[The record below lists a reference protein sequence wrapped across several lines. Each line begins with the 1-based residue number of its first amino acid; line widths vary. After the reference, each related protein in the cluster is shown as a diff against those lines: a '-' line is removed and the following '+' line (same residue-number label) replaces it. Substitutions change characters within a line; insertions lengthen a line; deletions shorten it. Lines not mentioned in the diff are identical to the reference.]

1 MFSAAGRSALWKTG
15 NNPLLAILYSW
26 CVAACGCARLVKADV
41 VCGGRS
47 KLLAHSISFSIDHP
61 PDFFAQFAVAP
72 AVFALRGAGE
82 AEPYVSKT
90 ANLRRRLQ
98 RLLAPPESQSKRLN
112 LRERTVTI
120 DYSLTGSDFES
131 VLLLYRTLRDEFPRE
146 YQKRLRLRPAPV
158 VRVNLENEYP
168 RAYVTTRIGKLTGRS
183 LYYGPFRSRVVAEK
197 FLNDSLDLFKMR
209 RCTFD
214 LNPDPSF
221 PGCVYSEMKMCLA
234 PCFKGCTDEAY
245 AAEVARV
252 QQYFD
257 SGGQSLLRDLEAERE
272 RLSAELDFEA
282 AAAQHAKVAKVKTI
296 LTACDDICGRLD
308 LLDAV
313 IVQPSAEAKSVALF
327 RFHGGQL
334 TGPVQLVMK
343 ADEEEQEATE
353 QTREAQ
359 PLPVQPLSAQRSEPE
374 AVLTAASSATHTQ
387 SMEGRI
393 RAALASLEPSG
404 GHSAQKFAEEL
415 AILKRWYYRSHK
427 AGEVFF
433 AGEHGELPWRRI
445 VRAIG
450 RVYRGDEATPVER
463 PAEQIPP

>member
-1 MFSAAGRSALWKTG
+1 MLANSIPFS
-15 NNPLLAILYSW
+15 
-26 CVAACGCARLVKADV
+26 
-41 VCGGRS
+41 
-47 KLLAHSISFSIDHP
+47 FDHP
-61 PDFFAQFAVAP
+61 ADFFAQFAATA

-82 AEPYVSKT
+82 SEPYVSKT

-112 LRERTVTI
+112 LRERTITI
-120 DYSLTGSDFES
+120 EYSLTGSDFES
-131 VLLLYRTLRDEFPRE
+131 VLLLYWTLRDEFPKE

-158 VRVNLENEYP
+158 VRLNLENEYP
-168 RAYVTTRIGKLTGRS
+168 RAYVTTRVGKMSGRS

-214 LNPDPSF
+214 LKPDPAF

-282 AAAQHAKVAKVKTI
+282 AAAQHAKVAKIKAI
-296 LTACDDICGRLD
+296 LSACDDICGRLD
-308 LLDAV
+308 RLDAL

-327 RFHGGQL
+327 RFHGGQFS
-334 TGPVQLVMK
+334 GPVRLVMETEGELQD
-343 ADEEEQEATE
+343 ARE
-353 QTREAQ
+353 QTQEAQ
-359 PLPVQPLSAQRSEPE
+359 PLPVHPSEPE
-374 AVLTAASSATHTQ
+374 LVAAPATSVTHTQ
-387 SMEGRI
+387 SMEVRI

-404 GHSAQKFAEEL
+404 GHSAQRFAEEL
-415 AILKRWYYRSHK
+415 AMLKRWYYRSHK
-427 AGEVFF
+427 VGEVFF
-433 AGEHGELPWRRI
+433 AAEDGDLPWRRI
-445 VRAIG
+445 VRG
-450 RVYRGDEATPVER
+450 VSRVYRGEKETPASESTENK
-463 PAEQIPP
+463 PADVPS